1 MKIFDALGE
10 SKGARKGATL
20 KELGNYNRK
29 FVIATIINIL
39 NCL

>member
-1 MKIFDALGE
+1 MEIFDALGE

-29 FVIATIINIL
+29 FNL
-39 NCL
+39 CSPQ